1 MLLWPVCVSCAACLL
16 CLLQYAFTLGFKAI
30 SCPGLIKLTAYRCAA
45 VLRERG
51 TGRKRERARERPRP
65 ASPRSPCLA
74 SAAPVLLYCCTVQSL
89 RVPSFLLP
97 PLLPLL
103 LRRRREI
110 WCENQIFFQVLG
122 GHVRRRAPASLM
134 DLEPGTMDS
143 VRAGPFGQAFR
154 ADNFVFGQT
163 GVGNRVTTPRV
174 PTRSTSF

>member
-1 MLLWPVCVSCAACLL
+1 MFASFDLDVRIIPPIRICELFWQPCFERERDREKERASERETSACLPSL
-16 CLLQYAFTLGFKAI
+16 AL
-30 SCPGLIKLTAYRCAA
+30 
-45 VLRERG
+45 
-51 TGRKRERARERPRP
+51 
-65 ASPRSPCLA
+65 PCLA
-74 SAAPVLLYCCTVQSL
+74 LLPLLPYCCTV
-89 RVPSFLLP
+89 VPSSLCVCLTPFSCP

-103 LRRRREI
+103 LRRMREI

>member
-1 MLLWPVCVSCAACLL
+1 M
-16 CLLQYAFTLGFKAI
+16 
-30 SCPGLIKLTAYRCAA
+30 
-45 VLRERG
+45 
-51 TGRKRERARERPRP
+51 
-65 ASPRSPCLA
+65 
-74 SAAPVLLYCCTVQSL
+74 
-89 RVPSFLLP
+89 
-97 PLLPLL
+97 
-103 LRRRREI
+103 REI
-110 WCENQIFFQVLG
+110 LCQNQILFQVLG

>member
-1 MLLWPVCVSCAACLL
+1 
-16 CLLQYAFTLGFKAI
+16 
-30 SCPGLIKLTAYRCAA
+30 
-45 VLRERG
+45 
-51 TGRKRERARERPRP
+51 
-65 ASPRSPCLA
+65 
-74 SAAPVLLYCCTVQSL
+74 
-89 RVPSFLLP
+89 VPYSFLLP
-97 PLLPLL
+97 PVLPLL
-103 LRRRREI
+103 LRRMREI
-110 WCENQIFFQVLG
+110 LCENQIFFQVLG

>member
-1 MLLWPVCVSCAACLL
+1 MFASFDLDVRIIPPIRICELFWQPC
-16 CLLQYAFTLGFKAI
+16 FE
-30 SCPGLIKLTAYRCAA
+30 
-45 VLRERG
+45 RERDLG
-51 TGRKRERARERPRP
+51 LPPLAR
-65 ASPRSPCLA
+65 LA
-74 SAAPVLLYCCTVQSL
+74 LLPLLPYCCTV
-89 RVPSFLLP
+89 VPSSLCVCLTPFSCP

-103 LRRRREI
+103 LRRMREI

-154 ADNFVFGQT
+154 ADNLVFGQT